1 MSEHEGALPELRVG
15 QRIRF
20 HYAGRDHEGVIAHFQ
35 GQDWSGAPAV
45 IAATDDGR
53 FWRFDQERVKAVLS
67 EPEAK
72 P

>member
-1 MSEHEGALPELRVG
+1 MTDEEPSLDIRVG

-20 HYAGRDHEGVIAHFQ
+20 HYAGEDLEGEVVRLQ
-35 GQDWSGAPAV
+35 GQDWSGAPTV
-45 IAATDDGR
+45 IAATDDGK
-53 FWRFDQERVKAVLS
+53 FWRFDQERVRAVLS